1 MLRYI
6 EKIPIEAYVQKL
18 PNAGSTEVAPMPKAR
33 RSVTDVIV
41 IATPACFIANPIRS
55 CKSSLKSSTTFNIH
69 IILEGFMQIL
79 IASIRKILII
89 DDPKYCHTIPTIF
102 FQLLDISKTLNNH
115 KHIINSYA

>member
-69 IILEGFMQIL
+69 IILDGFMQIY
-79 IASIRKILII
+79 SVNSKHSKNI
-89 DDPKYCHTIPTIF
+89 D
-102 FQLLDISKTLNNH
+102 N
-115 KHIINSYA
+115 